1 MIYAKPSTSLTV
13 VFRAYLASDHVTPAT
28 GKTIAITISKNGGAF
43 GNPNA
48 GATNATELSSG
59 FYKVTLDTTDTGTA
73 GPLAVR
79 GAVATVDD
87 VGIMYYV
94 GQSPADVT
102 HLLGTAWLTPGTA
115 GTPDVNAKLIGGTA
129 QTGRDIGASVLL
141 SAGTGTGQLDFTSGV
156 VKSNLAQ
163 ILGTALTETAG
174 QIAAAFKKFFDKAAP
189 TGTINS
195 IPDAVAGANGGL
207 PTVDAANRIVGLQG
221 TKHTF
226 DDLNDLSQA
235 NIRTAVGLASANL
248 DTQIG
253 TLATLTKLL
262 KYVQLLARKDAAIAT
277 DNATELTAINANGG
291 SGAGAY
297 DNTTDAQEA
306 LRDRGDASWTTV
318 TAAAIR
324 TAVGLASANLDTQ
337 IGTLATPA
345 QVNAEVVDALN
356 VDTYPEPGQ
365 GTPPATTTL
374 AAKINYLYKNWR
386 NKKTQ
391 TSSQWSL
398 LNDDAATVDQKAA
411 VADDGTTASKG
422 EIATGP

>member
-356 VDTYPEPGQ
+356 VDTYAEPGQ
-365 GTPPATTTL
+365 GTPAATASL
-374 AAKINYLYKNWR
+374 ATKINYLYKNWR

-398 LNDDAATVDQKAA
+398 LNDDATTVDQKAA